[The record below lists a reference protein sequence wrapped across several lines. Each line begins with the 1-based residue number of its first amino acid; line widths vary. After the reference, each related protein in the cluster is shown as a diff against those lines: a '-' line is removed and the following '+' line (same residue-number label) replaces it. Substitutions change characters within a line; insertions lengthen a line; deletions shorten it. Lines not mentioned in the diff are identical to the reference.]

1 MIKVDLSY
9 AKLKENLSDYQSEV
23 DKIHG
28 WIHEKT
34 HKGNDYLGWVD
45 WPLNYDKD
53 DFSEQKDV
61 AKRQLRFA
69 INDLLNKADNL

>member
-1 MIKVDLSY
+1 MFDRSNEL
-9 AKLKENLSDYQSEV
+9 
-23 DKIHG
+23 
-28 WIHEKT
+28 HE
-34 HKGNDYLGWVD
+34 
-45 WPLNYDKD
+45 LNNTMDEIRTLLYNVLEFEKD